1 MAAPRPWHEAARGPA
16 NDIVPWR
23 KVARRQRRQAAVPPA
38 RSTPPRRARVP
49 LAPRC
54 CWPRLRALRTSGG
67 RQPPPEGPRA
77 GVPARRRGAPCL
89 HGYGSFGAQC
99 RHTAINMHATV
110 DLVTRGSTTG
120 HLFADISYRTRATVT
135 RRTSRRELV
144 SAMKRSGSLKSRR
157 TMARAS
163 RGGPQKHDRL
173 VPRYRLPRIAN
184 QRCATNL
191 LRRRDDRGAARA
203 AERRPRGEL
212 LSLRQRSTL
221 DDTAINTATFSSF
234 GIGAVFTP
242 RKRKCRDR
250 PYLRDAG
257 FHSTEKSIPYV
268 YPCASWILSLHAVL

>member
-120 HLFADISYRTRATVT
+120 HFSPDISYRTVWRV
-135 RRTSRRELV
+135 
-144 SAMKRSGSLKSRR
+144 LKKCL
-157 TMARAS
+157 AS
-163 RGGPQKHDRL
+163 PEVERCTWTWTCRGTCPHTHIVMRK
-173 VPRYRLPRIAN
+173 
-184 QRCATNL
+184 
-191 LRRRDDRGAARA
+191 
-203 AERRPRGEL
+203 PRG
-212 LSLRQRSTL
+212 LSG
-221 DDTAINTATFSSF
+221 AT
-234 GIGAVFTP
+234 
-242 RKRKCRDR
+242 
-250 PYLRDAG
+250 
-257 FHSTEKSIPYV
+257 
-268 YPCASWILSLHAVL
+268 